1 MKTNKKIKKIRLFI
15 TLLLLFAF
23 FNCPAKDKT
32 NQLSSGQQLTNSIG
46 TEFYVTFH
54 PGWEAESNNEYIIVV
69 TSEKSNLVT
78 IEHLGKNYFESKEI
92 KPYKSVEF
100 IVPSYIVQ
108 NYQKADTSAPYPDAI
123 YRSFA
128 LYIKAVEPISV
139 YCLSKFAKISDGYLA
154 LPVSSL
160 SNKYVVTSSKDIS
173 NNNSQWLPGYT
184 SIISAFDNTDVTF
197 SLAGND
203 SSQTAGGIRFG
214 TSKTVTLNKGDV
226 WLIASKG
233 QDEDLSGSLIEANL
247 PVAVVSGNYCTTF
260 EGSDFDGCSY
270 TVEMEIPDYC
280 YGKKYHL
287 ICFPQF
293 QNSYVRITSFD
304 NSNNIIIDGVQQ
316 ELFNIDDDTERPTFT
331 TILELNTTVPHTIL
345 SDKEIVIS
353 QYNASSKGDTLMSA
367 PFQISLIPVEQYSN
381 EMIFNIPNIF
391 DESNNPIPSFVTFI
405 LESPDEEIPDCIEFG
420 QEVNSMIVW
429 EKLNAM
435 SVETKA
441 YPPFENENTY
451 LTTTLE
457 LPAGTYKLR
466 SCNNISAYQY
476 NPISSSTYGF
486 PVAVSM
492 NNPAIK
498 DTIPPKP
505 VYTKDCNGNIFDG
518 IIKDYPDN
526 DTLRSNLGLIIYHS
540 SESENYIF
548 SYDYFIPGQSIST
561 AWRLNVV
568 NETKYSKAV
577 ITFIDRESN
586 DTTITLEYY
595 PVLADANPKL
605 IDFGLNKI
613 NHTEF
618 SQTIWIK
625 NQSTRTN
632 YHLTKIEFEKNK
644 YFRLEHT
651 SLPRIIAPSDSF
663 AVVVKFNPK
672 EAGAFKDFLVISDTC
687 NSLPKIAISAEVEIP
702 IITVYDVKFPDVT
715 VDKEL
720 TRDLEINNSGNNVLL
735 IYGIIQQKENPFNLI
750 LDRIPTFENPIE
762 INPKENFTIP
772 IKFSPKSEGFFGTTF
787 IIQSDAQGLDS
798 IATVTGRGIKP
809 GLIATSY
816 NWGKKR
822 INLPEKPVEPY
833 LPDDANAIIKLENNG
848 SQSVMIY
855 SLEIQFDMNGSSFLF
870 DKSKFVNL
878 KINPSESIVIPVTF
892 LPSQVGE
899 HKLVIRYINSANSI
913 TETTLEG
920 IGIIPTLRF
929 DDVSFDTTFI
939 NDFEFPVTKKV
950 RIENILSDYSD
961 TATIEDF
968 SIFPT
973 SDAISN
979 ILSQYGTQGFSFD
992 KAAINLPR
1000 KIAPGEVFEFDAT
1013 FVANKEGNHSAK
1025 LETRSNASSDVS
1037 SNWTGYGKINQSII
1051 STQTNKTYIC
1061 PGNTDTI
1068 YCKIQNKG
1076 DGNLLVSNLS
1086 FYPVIPEFS
1095 LSESIRPFQLHGK
1108 EERVIKV
1115 IFQPITTGAFST
1127 NLVVEN
1133 NSINDQTANI
1143 EVYGESSQSTKQ
1155 ISFNFNQSKIFA
1167 GQELYAAMA
1176 LNTNA
1181 PIPLYHFNSIL
1192 FTFSFN
1198 NDLLE
1203 INPDDIK
1210 LSANSENLFTLNIED
1225 FNLNKGKFI
1234 FSLKPKSEESYI
1246 SASELLFLKFYTS
1259 TNITNNIST
1268 QIKFD
1273 IDIDGSNCFN
1283 LQPISSTLSINPISI
1298 NEIRK
1303 ISGSAGDNSFNRIY
1317 PNPLQKEQTTDI
1329 EFTLAQSGMTY
1340 IQLYNEKGELLRTVF
1355 SGNLDFGKYKLLC
1368 SFFDLSAGA
1377 YFIRLSSNSFTE
1389 TQAIILY

>member
-1 MKTNKKIKKIRLFI
+1 MKTKNKIKKIRIFI
-15 TLLLLFAF
+15 IITLLFAF
-23 FNCPAKDKT
+23 FNSYAKDKF
-32 NQLSSGQQLTNSIG
+32 NQLSSAQQLTNSIG

-54 PGWEAESNNEYIIVV
+54 PGWEAQANNEYVIVV
-69 TSEKSNLVT
+69 TSEKNNLVSV
-78 IEHLGKNYFESKEI
+78 EHLGKNYFESKEI
-92 KPYKSVEF
+92 KAYKSIEF
-100 IVPSYIVQ
+100 IIPSNIVQ

-128 LYIKAVEPISV
+128 LYIKAVEPVSV
-139 YCLSKFAKISDGYLA
+139 YCMSKFAKISDGYLA

-160 SNKYVVTSSKDIS
+160 SNKYVVTSTKDIS

-184 SIISAFDNTDVTF
+184 SIIAPFDKTDVTF

-214 TSKTVTLNKGDV
+214 ISKTVTLNKGDI

-233 QDEDLSGSLIEANL
+233 QDEDLSGSLIESNL
-247 PVAVVSGNYCTTF
+247 PVAVISGNYCTSF
-260 EGSDFDGCSY
+260 EDSDADGCSY

-287 ICFPQF
+287 ICFQQF
-293 QNSYVRITSFD
+293 QNSFVRITSFD
-304 NSNNIIIDGVQQ
+304 NSNNIVIDGEQK
-316 ELFNIDDDTERPTFT
+316 ELFNLDDDTERPTFT
-331 TILELNTTVPHTIL
+331 TLLELNTTVPHTIE
-345 SDKEIVIS
+345 SENEIIVT
-353 QYNASSKGDTLMSA
+353 QYNASTKGDEILSA

-381 EMIFNIPNIF
+381 EIIFNIPLII
-391 DESNNPIPSFVTFI
+391 DEDDNPISSFVTFI
-405 LESPDEEIPDCIEFG
+405 FESPDLTIPDCIEFG
-420 QEVNSMIVW
+420 QEINSMIVW
-429 EKLNAM
+429 EKLNNL
-435 SVETKA
+435 SLETNA
-441 YPPFENENTY
+441 YPQFDDDNIY
-451 LTTTLE
+451 LTSTLE
-457 LPAGTYKLR
+457 LPSGTYKLR
-466 SCNNISAYQY
+466 SCYNISAYQY
-476 NPISSSTYGF
+476 NPFSSSSYGF

-492 NNPAIK
+492 SNPTIK
-498 DTIPPKP
+498 DTIPPQP
-505 VYTKDCNGNIFDG
+505 TYTQDCNGNINDG
-518 IIKDYPDN
+518 LIKDYPNN

-540 SESENYIF
+540 STSENYIF

-568 NETKYSKAV
+568 DDTKYAKAV

-586 DTTITLEYY
+586 DTTITFEYI
-595 PVLADANPKL
+595 PILAEANPTS

-613 NHTEF
+613 NNTELQ
-618 SQTIWIK
+618 QTIWIK
-625 NQSTRTN
+625 NQSEITY
-632 YHLTKIEFEKNK
+632 YHLSKIELEKNK
-644 YFRLEHT
+644 NFRLEHSNLP
-651 SLPRIIAPSDSF
+651 SLIAPSDSI
-663 AVVVKFNPK
+663 AIVVKFNPK
-672 EAGAFKDFLVISDTC
+672 TAGTFNDFLIISDTC
-687 NSLPKIAISAEVEIP
+687 NSLPKISVSAEVEIP

-720 TRDLEINNSGNNVLL
+720 IRDLEIYNSGNNILL
-735 IYGIIQQKENPFNLI
+735 IYGIIQQKDTPFSLI
-750 LDRIPTFENPIE
+750 LDRIPSLANPIE

-809 GLIATSY
+809 GLIASSY
-816 NWGKKR
+816 NWEKKR
-822 INLPEKPVEPY
+822 ISLPAHPVEPY
-833 LPDDANAIIKLENNG
+833 PANDPNSIIKLENNG

-855 SLEIQFDMNGSSFLF
+855 SIEIQFDMNGSSFLF

-878 KINPSESIVIPVTF
+878 RINPNESIVVPVTF
-892 LPSQVGE
+892 LPSQVGD

-920 IGIIPTLRF
+920 IGIIPSLRF
-929 DDVSFDTTFI
+929 DNVSFDTTFI
-939 NDFEFPVTKKV
+939 NDYDFPIIKKV

-961 TATIEDF
+961 TAIIENF
-968 SIFPT
+968 NIFPT
-973 SDAISN
+973 SDAISTIYKN
-979 ILSQYGTQGFSFD
+979 YGTQGFSFN
-992 KAAINLPR
+992 KSGLNLPI
-1000 KIAPGEVFEFDAT
+1000 KLYPGEVFEFDAE
-1013 FVANKEGNHSAK
+1013 FVANFEGNHSAK
-1025 LETRSNASSDVS
+1025 IGTKSNASEEVS

-1051 STQTNKTYIC
+1051 STQSNKTYIC

-1076 DGNLLVSNLS
+1076 DGNLIVKNLS

-1095 LSESIRPFQLHGK
+1095 LSESVRPFQLQGK
-1108 EERVIKV
+1108 EERIIKV

-1127 NLVVEN
+1127 NLVIEN

-1167 GQELYAAMA
+1167 GQELYAAIA

-1198 NDLLE
+1198 NTLLE

-1210 LSANSENLFTLNIED
+1210 LSANAEDLFTLKIED

-1234 FSLKPKSEESYI
+1234 FSLKPKSDEYYI
-1246 SASELLFLKFYTS
+1246 SGTELLFLMFYTS
-1259 TNITNNIST
+1259 SNITNNIST

-1303 ISGSAGDNSFNRIY
+1303 ISGSSGDNKFSRIY
-1317 PNPLQKEQTTDI
+1317 PNPLPKEQTTDI

-1340 IQLYNEKGELLRTVF
+1340 IHLYNEKGELLRTVF